1 MVAGQMER
9 SSRRRGVTRVHKG
22 LDDIHDDAH
31 DPLDRPQRAPGA
43 PSGRY
48 LCPQTVTA
56 RRGGVRGAAALAG
69 AARERRSRRSGGR
82 TGSTRAP
89 ETGRSNRRA
98 PIREAHGHIIY
109 IPGSLRGRGR
119 AWMGGHWGD
128 MRGFVQFSCT
138 QSGDRVP
145 FDVLVPLLWPPD
157 KRAAWELG

>member
-1 MVAGQMER
+1 MPRGLSNFSNNFSKRMVAGQMER

-69 AARERRSRRSGGR
+69 AARERRSKRSGGWR
-82 TGSTRAP
+82 
-89 ETGRSNRRA
+89 
-98 PIREAHGHIIY
+98 
-109 IPGSLRGRGR
+109 
-119 AWMGGHWGD
+119 
-128 MRGFVQFSCT
+128 
-138 QSGDRVP
+138 
-145 FDVLVPLLWPPD
+145 
-157 KRAAWELG
+157 